1 MRLILLGL
9 AGLAVLAAAIWL
21 AHDEAAP
28 PSAPVASPPVAAL
41 PEAPQA
47 PSRPSPP
54 PAAQPAA
61 AVVAPL
67 PTIIRPSFDVVRI
80 GARGDAVMAG
90 RAAPGAEV
98 IIFDGVAELGRARS
112 DGRGEWVFVSS
123 TPLRPGGRELTLRAR
138 NPDGTESDALSTVVL
153 IVPEPERDV
162 AGQPAQGPAAA
173 PLALLAPREGQGEL
187 RVLQAPQPTLPPV
200 SQPPLTQPPVSQ
212 PPASQPAPPPL
223 AAQTPPPPP
232 QVAPPQVAPPHAA
245 LPSAGLPSAGPAP
258 RPEAPAPQPVQSAP
272 PQGVV
277 AGAPSAAPSVAVR
290 TPAAPTPP
298 PAAQVA
304 AVPPAAEAPRPTPAV
319 PAGRPASGVSV
330 DVVDYGET
338 GEVQFAGRGRPGG
351 SVRLYLDNRHIGDT
365 APDPEGRWNLRPEA
379 PIPPGLF
386 ELRADQVD
394 GQGRV
399 TARVQMPFQRTEV
412 APEALREGSIVVQPG
427 QNLWRIARRTYGRG
441 VHFTLIYAANR
452 DAIRDPNMIFP
463 GQVFSLP
470 AEVPAAVPRR

>member
-1 MRLILLGL
+1 
-9 AGLAVLAAAIWL
+9 
-21 AHDEAAP
+21 
-28 PSAPVASPPVAAL
+28 
-41 PEAPQA
+41 
-47 PSRPSPP
+47 
-54 PAAQPAA
+54 
-61 AVVAPL
+61 VVAPL
-67 PTIIRPSFDVVRI
+67 PAIIRPSFDVVRI

-98 IIFDGVAELGRARS
+98 IILDGVAEVGRARA

-123 TPLRPGGRELTLRAR
+123 SPLRPGGRELTLRAR
-138 NPDGTESDALSTVVL
+138 NPDGTEVDAPSTVVL

-187 RVLQAPQPTLPPV
+187 RVLQAPQPAPPPV
-200 SQPPLTQPPVSQ
+200 SEAPVSQAPVSQAAVPQPPVSQ
-212 PPASQPAPPPL
+212 PPVSQPAPPPQ
-223 AAQTPPPPP
+223 AAQTQPPPP
-232 QVAPPQVAPPHAA
+232 QAA
-245 LPSAGLPSAGPAP
+245 APSAAAPSPPAPGPA
-258 RPEAPAPQPVQSAP
+258 APAPQPAQSAP
-272 PQGVV
+272 AQGLAS
-277 AGAPSAAPSVAVR
+277 AGAPAPPPAAVPP
-290 TPAAPTPP
+290 PAAPAPA

-304 AVPPAAEAPRPTPAV
+304 AVPPAAEAPRPAPAV

-330 DVVDYGET
+330 DAVDYGET
-338 GEVQFAGRGRPGG
+338 GEVQFAGRARPGG
-351 SVRLYLDNRHIGDT
+351 SVRLYLDNRHIGDA

-379 PIPPGLF
+379 PISPGLF

-399 TARVQMPFQRTEV
+399 TARVQMPFQRTEA

-427 QNLWRIARRTYGRG
+427 QNLWRIARQTYGRG
-441 VHFTLIYAANR
+441 VHFTVIYAANR

-470 AEVPAAVPRR
+470 AEVPAEVPAAAPPR